1 MLFYRL
7 SSRSNLWGFTC
18 SSPVDSPRGHGHA
31 HYTTFICPHLDAV
44 CGNQPVKVCIPRIY
58 IAPWLQFGLIPP
70 SNINHTNDIPRTRI
84 LNSLMKSGSRG
95 GRGAHHGRRNNP
107 PAMPYSQPQ
116 PRRGGS
122 NTRTTTRSRSIS
134 QSHAPLDVLVASGPP
149 TQSTLPPSPPSNFS
163 VWHGNW
169 IQQVLYVPART
180 RGEFTPADPVSF
192 SVNGVPGVSLSQAL
206 AGECAGLV
214 GAYDRISS
222 FGSSKAIFR
231 IQVGTT
237 TLRTI
242 ISPMLSPVCR
252 APSVRIQ
259 GEKCSWRP
267 TFLLPK
273 HLLGKY
279 STPQCGMGA
288 YHALET
294 REGGWEEG
302 QGLHRGEV
310 PLNHTVQLLRNVTM
324 LRNKDCNTPSPSTR
338 ST

>member
-1 MLFYRL
+1 MFVSFAASWIPIRCSSSL

-18 SSPVDSPRGHGHA
+18 PSPVDSPRGPSYPLYHLHLSSPGCSLWKSTSESVYPA
-31 HYTTFICPHLDAV
+31 HIYTSLAVVRPH
-44 CGNQPVKVCIPRIY
+44 
-58 IAPWLQFGLIPP
+58 PP
-70 SNINHTNDIPRTRI
+70 SNINHTNDIPRTQI
-84 LNSLMKSGSRG
+84 LNSLMKPGSRG

-107 PAMPYSQPQ
+107 PTMPYSQPQ

-122 NTRTTTRSRSIS
+122 NTRTTRSRSIS
-134 QSHAPLDVLVASGPP
+134 QSHASLDVLVASGPP

-163 VWHGNW
+163 IWHGNW

-180 RGEFTPADPVSF
+180 QGDFTPADPVSF
-192 SVNGVPGVSLSQAL
+192 SVNGVPGVPLSQAL
-206 AGECAGLV
+206 AGECAGLA

-242 ISPMLSPVCR
+242 VSPTLSPVCR

-259 GEKCSWRP
+259 GEKYSWRP

-279 STPQCGMGA
+279 
-288 YHALET
+288 
-294 REGGWEEG
+294 
-302 QGLHRGEV
+302 
-310 PLNHTVQLLRNVTM
+310 
-324 LRNKDCNTPSPSTR
+324 
-338 ST
+338 